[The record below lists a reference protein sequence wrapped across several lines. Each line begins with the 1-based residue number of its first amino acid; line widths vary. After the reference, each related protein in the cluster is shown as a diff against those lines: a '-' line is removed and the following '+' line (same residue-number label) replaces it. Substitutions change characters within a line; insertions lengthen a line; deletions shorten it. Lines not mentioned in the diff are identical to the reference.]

1 MIIKIQDI
9 KKSIIPELS
18 KKIFI
23 YPTDTIYGIGCNAEN
38 IKNVEKIRK
47 IKRRDRKPLSIIAPS
62 ISYILKN
69 FEVNEKIEKF
79 LPGPYTLILKKKKKE
94 FLKHISDT
102 EYIGVRIPNH
112 VFTKFIQKTQKP
124 IITTSVNFSGEK
136 PANSIK
142 EINKDILKKVDFV
155 IDAGVLSGHPSKIIR
170 NGKII
175 ER

>member
-9 KKSIIPELS
+9 NESIISELS

-38 IKNVEKIRK
+38 NKNVKEIRK
-47 IKRRDRKPLSIIAPS
+47 IKKRDRKPLSIIAPS

-69 FEVNEKIEKF
+69 FEVNKIEKF
-79 LPGPYTLILKKKKKE
+79 LPGPYTLILKKKNKE
-94 FLKHISDT
+94 FLKHISNT

-112 VFTKFIQKTQKP
+112 AFTKFIQKTQKP

-142 EINKDILKKVDFV
+142 EINKNILKKVDFV
-155 IDAGVLSGHPSKIIR
+155 IDAGVLSGHASKIIK